1 MVLGKRKIGIKM
13 QDLKILFG
21 IIKTWVSR
29 IYTCNLCE
37 QENKKCNRIAPPIW
51 IAIGIVLT
59 LLLTSGCA
67 HLALA
72 PIIGP
77 AAIFI

>member
-1 MVLGKRKIGIKM
+1 M

-21 IIKTWVSR
+21 IIKLSISR

-37 QENKKCNRIAPPIW
+37 QENKKCNRLAPPIW
-51 IAIGIVLT
+51 IAIGVGLT

-67 HLALA
+67 SLLFT
-72 PIIGP
+72 PLL
-77 AAIFI
+77 

>member
-1 MVLGKRKIGIKM
+1 M
-13 QDLKILFG
+13 QDLKILL
-21 IIKTWVSR
+21 V
-29 IYTCNLCE
+29 L
-37 QENKKCNRIAPPIW
+37 
-51 IAIGIVLT
+51 IGILLAPLIKRDVLIIGT
-59 LLLTSGCA
+59 IIVVLAFLLLTSGCA

>member
-21 IIKTWVSR
+21 IIKVWVSR
-29 IYTCNLCE
+29 MYSCNLCDK
-37 QENKKCNRIAPPIW
+37 ENQKCKCNRIAPPIW
-51 IAIGIVLT
+51 IAIGVVLT

-67 HLALA
+67 ALLFT
-72 PIIGP
+72 PLL
-77 AAIFI
+77 

>member
-1 MVLGKRKIGIKM
+1 MKNIIIFLIFTAMLIAPCIRRDYLVLG
-13 QDLKILFG
+13 
-21 IIKTWVSR
+21 IIITF
-29 IYTCNLCE
+29 L
-37 QENKKCNRIAPPIW
+37 AF
-51 IAIGIVLT
+51 

-67 HLALA
+67 HLALV